1 MRCHSERS
9 LRSEESEN
17 TSKTIGITDVYRF
30 FLPKVVRMKKND
42 LNLMRNSI
50 LALRS
55 NESNSRMRFALFCDG
70 ANGVAEATAVVAQGF
85 VVAEEVEE
93 TARVAVAVLVQRCG
107 PVDTARSMVVE
118 VRTPTIARSG

>member
-17 TSKTIGITDVYRF
+17 TSKTIGFADVYRF
-30 FLPKVVRMKKND
+30 FLPKVVRMTKND

-55 NESNSRMRFALFCDG
+55 NESNSRMRFALFFAIVQQPVCDRT
-70 ANGVAEATAVVAQGF
+70 NGKPVVTVAVVVPGVPD
-85 VVAEEVEE
+85 VVPDVTAGAIEVV
-93 TARVAVAVLVQRCG
+93 RGDAVAL
-107 PVDTARSMVVE
+107 
-118 VRTPTIARSG
+118 I